1 MEIAEPISDV
11 LPQSD
16 GFAVRLPRFEGP
28 LDLLLFFVQR
38 DEIAIRDLP
47 IAQITR
53 EYLTYVRALTQID
66 LDAASDFI
74 YFAALLIDLKTRMLL
89 PRPPSVEGEDASEGD
104 PRAELVERLIAYVQM
119 REAAAL
125 LDVQRAER
133 ARMHE
138 PPPLVRPKAKEVAR
152 HMPRERLVLSLRR
165 LFTEPPKPPQHEVKP
180 QRYTIERQLTVVG
193 RLIARVGRLPFARF
207 VNGRT
212 RRYTIASLLAVLE
225 LVRRGQARI
234 RGSVGDFNMEATPEG
249 EETA

>member
-1 MEIAEPISDV
+1 MEVAEPITDV
-11 LPQSD
+11 LPQAD

-53 EYLTYVRALTQID
+53 EYLVYVRALTQID

-74 YFAALLIDLKTRMLL
+74 YFAALLIDLKIRMLL
-89 PRPPSVEGEDASEGD
+89 PRPPAMEGDEGSEGD

-125 LDVQRAER
+125 LDVCRAER
-133 ARMHE
+133 SRMHV
-138 PPPLVRPKAKEVAR
+138 PPPLVRLKAREIAR
-152 HMPRERLVLSLRR
+152 QMSPTRLVLSLRR
-165 LFTEPPKPPQHEVKP
+165 LLTTAPAEPEHEVRP
-180 QRYTIERQLTVVG
+180 QRFTIERQLTVVG

-207 VNGRT
+207 VTGRT

-234 RGSVGDFNMEATPEG
+234 RGSVGDFNMEATPPDDEV
-249 EETA
+249 A

>member
-1 MEIAEPISDV
+1 MEVAESISDA
-11 LPQSD
+11 LPQPD

-53 EYLTYVRALTQID
+53 EYLAYVRALTQID

-89 PRPPSVEGEDASEGD
+89 PRPPVMEGEDAAEGD
-104 PRAELVERLIAYVQM
+104 PRTELVERLIAYVQM

-125 LDVQRAER
+125 LEVQRAER
-133 ARMHE
+133 ARMHV
-138 PPPLVRPKAKEVAR
+138 PPPLIRPKAREVAR
-152 HMPRERLVLSLRR
+152 QMPRERLILSLRR
-165 LFTEPPKPPQHEVKP
+165 LLIDPPAPPQHEVQP
-180 QRYTIERQLTVVG
+180 QRFTIERQVTVVE
-193 RLIARVGRLPFARF
+193 RLLARVRRLPFTRF
-207 VNGRT
+207 VKGRT

-234 RGSVGDFNMEATPEG
+234 RGSVGNFNMEATPPND
-249 EETA
+249 ETA